1 MEENKY
7 MGYTPDYID
16 TLLPKQIFVF
26 GSNALGY
33 HTGGA
38 SGTARK
44 KFGAVWGQAEGLQG
58 QCYAI
63 PVDYG
68 KHVRKDKEV
77 KEAVERFIAFAKDHP
92 DLFFLVTRV
101 GCGIAGYHDEEMAQ
115 FFVGALELKN
125 VSLPKSFVDALG
137 GGEVHYDLERFVEA
151 QELDYVSA
159 LNEVKNGEKRGHWIW
174 YIFPQIKG
182 LGHSY
187 NSEFFG
193 ISSKEEAKA
202 YLDHP
207 VLGARLREI
216 TQALLDCGHPSA
228 DDIFG
233 FPDVLKVRSCMTLF
247 DLVAPDDIFNDVLY
261 KYYEGQRC
269 DKTIWRLGFHDDKLK
284 HQVKFSRLTITK
296 EGAVMLTDYNKE
308 VRMEP
313 LTKAVYLLFLKHP
326 EGIAFKALPDYR
338 KELAELYTIIKPFGL
353 NDRVIKSIE
362 DVTNPLLNSINEKCS
377 RVKAAFMA
385 EVDASLADQ
394 CQSCRSILHHRKG
407 WGAKEGHAPSATR
420 HLGIN
425 FQIPQALWNEIA
437 WLQRGKFLTL
447 QPS

>member
-1 MEENKY
+1 MEENYK
-7 MGYTPDYID
+7 GFTPDYID

-44 KFGAVWGQAEGLQG
+44 KFGAIWGQAEGLQG

-68 KHVRKDKEV
+68 KHVRKDNEV
-77 KEAVERFIAFAKDHP
+77 KAAVDRFIAFAKANP

-115 FFVGALELKN
+115 FFVDALELQN

-137 GGEVHYDLERFVEA
+137 GGETNYNLERFLEA
-151 QELDYVSA
+151 QKYDYDGA
-159 LNEVKNGEKRGHWIW
+159 LREIKVGEKCGHWIW

-187 NSEFFG
+187 NSEFYG

-207 VLGARLREI
+207 VLGQRLREI
-216 TQALLDCGHPSA
+216 TQALLDCENKSA

-233 FPDVLKVRSCMTLF
+233 YPDVLKVRSCMTLF
-247 DLVAPDDIFNDVLY
+247 DLVSPDDIFNDVLY

-284 HQVKFSRLTITK
+284 HQVRFSRLTITK
-296 EGAVMLTDYNKE
+296 KCDVMLTDYNKE

-313 LTKAVYLLFLKHP
+313 LTKAVYLLYLKHP
-326 EGIAFKALPDYR
+326 EGIAFKALPDFR
-338 KELAELYTIIKPFGL
+338 RELADLYVKIKPFGL

-377 RVKAAFMA
+377 RIKAAFVA

-394 CQSCRSILHHRKG
+394 YYITGKSGEQKKVTLPRKMVI
-407 WGAKEGHAPSATR
+407 WD
-420 HLGIN
+420 
-425 FQIPQALWNEIA
+425 
-437 WLQRGKFLTL
+437 
-447 QPS
+447 

>member
-1 MEENKY
+1 MEEKY
-7 MGYTPDYID
+7 KGFTPDYID

-68 KHVRKDKEV
+68 KNVRKDNEV
-77 KEAVERFIAFAKDHP
+77 KAAVDRFIAFAKANP

-101 GCGIAGYHDEEMAQ
+101 GCGIAGYHDEEIAQ
-115 FFVGALELKN
+115 FFVDALELKN
-125 VSLPKSFVDALG
+125 VSLPKSFVDALN
-137 GGEVHYDLERFVEA
+137 GGESNYDLERFIEA
-151 QELDYVSA
+151 QKYDYDGA
-159 LNEVKNGEKRGHWIW
+159 LREIKNGQKQGHWIW

-187 NSEFFG
+187 NSEFYG
-193 ISSKEEAKA
+193 ISTKEEAKS
-202 YLDHP
+202 YLEHP
-207 VLGARLREI
+207 ILGKRLREI
-216 TQALLDCGHPSA
+216 TQALLDYNNKTA

-233 FPDVLKVRSCMTLF
+233 YPDVLKVRSCMTLF
-247 DLVAPDDIFNDVLY
+247 DLVSPDDVFNEVLY

-284 HQVKFSRLTITK
+284 HQVKFSRLTIKKDGTI
-296 EGAVMLTDYNKE
+296 MLSDYNKE

-313 LTKAVYLLFLKHP
+313 MTKAVFLLFLKHP

-338 KELAELYTIIKPFGL
+338 KELAELYVKIKPLGL

-377 RVKAAFMA
+377 RIKASFQA
-385 EVDASLADQ
+385 EVDASLVDQ
-394 CQSCRSILHHRKG
+394 YYVIGKSGEQKKITLPRKLVI
-407 WGAKEGHAPSATR
+407 WE
-420 HLGIN
+420 
-425 FQIPQALWNEIA
+425 
-437 WLQRGKFLTL
+437 
-447 QPS
+447 

>member
-1 MEENKY
+1 MEEKY
-7 MGYTPDYID
+7 KGFTPDYID

-68 KHVRKDKEV
+68 KNIRKDGEV
-77 KEAVERFIAFAKDHP
+77 KAAVGRFVSFAKEHP

-115 FFVGALELKN
+115 FFIDALDLKN
-125 VSLPKSFVDALG
+125 VSLPKSFVDALSR
-137 GGEVHYDLERFVEA
+137 GEANYDLERFIEA
-151 QELDYVSA
+151 QKYDYDGA
-159 LNEVKNGEKRGHWIW
+159 LREIKNGLKQGHWIW

-187 NSEFFG
+187 NSEFYG

-202 YLDHP
+202 YLEHP
-207 VLGARLREI
+207 VLGIRLREI
-216 TQALLDCGHPSA
+216 TQAFLDYNNKTA
-228 DDIFG
+228 DEILG

-247 DLVAPDDIFNDVLY
+247 DLVSPNDIFNDVLY

-284 HQVKFSRLTITK
+284 HQIKYSRITITK
-296 EGAVMLTDYNKE
+296 DCTVLLTDYDNKE
-308 VRMEP
+308 VKMEP
-313 LTKAVYLLFLKHP
+313 MTKAVFLLYLRHP
-326 EGIAFKALPDYR
+326 EGIAFKQLPDYR
-338 KELAELYTIIKPFGL
+338 NELIDIYSKIKPFGL
-353 NDRVIKSIE
+353 NDRVLKSIE

-377 RVKAAFMA
+377 RVKAAFLPL
-385 EVDASLADQ
+385 VDASLVDHYYIIGKGGEEKKI
-394 CQSCRSILHHRKG
+394 ILPRNLVI
-407 WGAKEGHAPSATR
+407 WE
-420 HLGIN
+420 
-425 FQIPQALWNEIA
+425 
-437 WLQRGKFLTL
+437 
-447 QPS
+447 

>member
-1 MEENKY
+1 MEEKY
-7 MGYTPDYID
+7 KGFTPDYID

-68 KHVRKDKEV
+68 RNVRKDKEV

-101 GCGIAGYHDEEMAQ
+101 GCGIAGYHDEEIAQ

-137 GGEVHYDLERFVEA
+137 GVEVHYDLERFVEA
-151 QELDYVSA
+151 QELDYASA
-159 LNEVKNGEKRGHWIW
+159 LNEVKDGEKRGHWIW

-193 ISSKEEAKA
+193 ISSKEEARA

-207 VLGARLREI
+207 VLGVRLREI
-216 TQALLDCGHPSA
+216 TQALLDCDNLSA

-247 DLVAPDDIFNDVLY
+247 DLVSPDDIFNDVLY
-261 KYYEGQRC
+261 KFYEGQRC

-284 HQVKFSRLTITK
+284 HQIKFSRITITK
-296 EGAVMLTDYNKE
+296 DCTVLLTDYDNKE
-308 VRMEP
+308 VKMEP
-313 LTKAVYLLFLKHP
+313 IVKAIYLLFLNHP
-326 EGIAFKALPDYR
+326 EGIAFKYLPDYR
-338 KELAELYTIIKPFGL
+338 KELAEIYQKIKPLGMTE
-353 NDRVIKSIE
+353 RVLRSIE

-377 RVKAAFMA
+377 RVRAAFVA
-385 EVDASLADQ
+385 EVDPSLADQ
-394 CQSCRSILHHRKG
+394 YYIVGKSG
-407 WGAKEGHAPSATR
+407 EAKK
-420 HLGIN
+420 I
-425 FQIPQALWNEIA
+425 
-437 WLQRGKFLTL
+437 TL
-447 QPS
+447 PRDLVIWEK

>member
-7 MGYTPDYID
+7 KGYTPDYID

-68 KHVRKDKEV
+68 KNVRKDKEV
-77 KEAVERFIAFAKDHP
+77 KEAVERFIAFAKANP

-101 GCGIAGYHDEEMAQ
+101 GYGIAGYHDEEIAQ

-137 GGEVHYDLERFVEA
+137 GGETNYDLERFIEA
-151 QELDYVSA
+151 QQLDYASA
-159 LNEVKNGEKRGHWIW
+159 LNEIKNGEKRGHWIW

-187 NSEFFG
+187 NSEFYG

-202 YLDHP
+202 YLGHP
-207 VLGARLREI
+207 VLGVRLREI
-216 TQALLDCGHPSA
+216 TQALLDCDNLSA

-247 DLVAPDDIFNDVLY
+247 DLVAPDDIFNKVLY

-284 HQVKFSRLTITK
+284 HQIKFSRITIAKDYTIL
-296 EGAVMLTDYNKE
+296 LTDYDNKE
-308 VRMEP
+308 VKMEP
-313 LTKAVYLLFLKHP
+313 IVKAVYLLFLNHP
-326 EGIAFKALPDYR
+326 EGIAFKHLPDYR
-338 KELAELYTIIKPFGL
+338 KELADIYQKIKPFGL
-353 NDRVIKSIE
+353 TERAIRSIE

-377 RVKAAFMA
+377 RIRAAFLA
-385 EVDASLADQ
+385 EVDPSLADQ
-394 CQSCRSILHHRKG
+394 YYI
-407 WGAKEGHAPSATR
+407 
-420 HLGIN
+420 I
-425 FQIPQALWNEIA
+425 
-437 WLQRGKFLTL
+437 GKSGEEKKISLPRDFVIWEK
-447 QPS
+447 